1 MNFMKKVFYFCH
13 QNIITMRVLS
23 FLSLLL
29 ICISADAYDFMSD
42 GIYYNIISEEA
53 RTVEVTNDGHYLVS
67 NQTYI
72 GDVVIPEK
80 VINNGK
86 TYTVTVIGEWAFSY
100 CEDLKSIQL
109 PNTVKII
116 KRCAFS
122 ICNSLKSIKIPNSVE
137 IIENNAFSDC
147 ENLLSVYIPSSVT
160 TIGEGAFSWCENL
173 LSVVIPSSVNNL
185 ASSAFLN
192 CRGLMEIVVD
202 NDNITYAS
210 VDGVLYNKDISV
222 LIYSPTAKQT
232 VDVPNTVN
240 SIMANAFFCCM
251 QLESVHLGNSITY
264 IGDRAFDNCHNLEQI
279 NIPESVKS
287 IGESA
292 FWACGLKT
300 VKIPASVSYIGR
312 CAFAGC
318 DNLLS
323 ITVDKNNQKFS
334 SIEGLLYDKSIST
347 LLCCPAGRS
356 EVSVSN
362 KITSIGESAF
372 EGCNKLSS
380 ITIPSKVTTIG
391 DWALSS
397 CENIKELNCN
407 PTEPP
412 YYKTEDRSI
421 DENVLKTAILY
432 IPKGSKGV
440 YEKVDP
446 WRNFWNIK
454 ETGN

>member
-1 MNFMKKVFYFCH
+1 
-13 QNIITMRVLS
+13 MRHLI
-23 FLSLLL
+23 SLLALL
-29 ICISADAYDFMSD
+29 ICIYVHAYDFVSD
-42 GIYYNIISEEA
+42 GIYYNIVSEEN

-72 GDVVIPEK
+72 GDVVIPER

-100 CEDLKSIQL
+100 CEDLSSIQL
-109 PNTVKII
+109 PNSVKII

-122 ICNSLKSIKIPNSVE
+122 ICNSLKSIKIPDSVE
-137 IIENNAFSDC
+137 IIESNAFSDC

-222 LIYSPTAKQT
+222 LIYSPTAKRN
-232 VDVPNTVN
+232 VIVPNTVKA
-240 SIMANAFFCCM
+240 IMNDAFFCCM
-251 QLESVHLGNSITY
+251 QLESVHLGDSIAY
-264 IGDRAFDNCHNLEQI
+264 IGDNAFNNCHNLEYI
-279 NIPESVKS
+279 NMPKSLVS
-287 IGESA
+287 IGETA
-292 FWACGLKT
+292 FWACGLKS
-300 VKIPASVSYIGR
+300 VEVPASVSNIGR

-356 EVSVSN
+356 EVNVSN
-362 KITSIGESAF
+362 MITSIGVSAF

-397 CENIKELNCN
+397 CENIKEINCS

-412 YYKTEDRSI
+412 YYMSEDRSI

-432 IPKGSKGV
+432 IPKGCKGA

-454 ETGN
+454 EVGDLNNY